1 MSEIVARTGCP
12 CSPQTSQNAT
22 GHPAQSGSGSWS
34 FFRRSP
40 SLSDI
45 APAFASPREVPLH
58 VGHENRHADAR
69 EALGEQL
76 QRDRLAGAGR
86 AGDAAVPVG
95 EGGEEGDVG
104 LAVAGDDERV
114 GHGLGS
120 RG

>member
-1 MSEIVARTGCP
+1 
-12 CSPQTSQNAT
+12 
-22 GHPAQSGSGSWS
+22 
-34 FFRRSP
+34 
-40 SLSDI
+40 L
-45 APAFASPREVPLH
+45 ASPGEVPFH

-95 EGGEEGDVG
+95 QRREQGDVG
-104 LAVAGDDERV
+104 LAVAGDDEGF
-114 GHGLGS
+114 GHGFES